1 MNLPHLHAAPTMTI
15 EVRQLL
21 IRSQVNPPTPQ
32 RPQAGTLGEREAE
45 RLKRELLAA
54 CKAWLTEKLQEQR
67 ER

>member
-1 MNLPHLHAAPTMTI
+1 MTI

-21 IRSQVNPPTPQ
+21 IRSQVNPPAPQ
-32 RPQAGTLGEREAE
+32 RPQAGGLSERDAE

-54 CKAWLTEKLQEQR
+54 CMAWLTEKLQAQR

>member
-1 MNLPHLHAAPTMTI
+1 MTI

-21 IRSQVNPPTPQ
+21 IRSQVNPPPAQ
-32 RPQAGTLGEREAE
+32 RPQAGGLSERDAE

-54 CKAWLTEKLQEQR
+54 CMAWLTEKLQEQR

>member
-1 MNLPHLHAAPTMTI
+1 MTI

-21 IRSQVNPPTPQ
+21 IRSQVNPPAPQ
-32 RPQAGTLGEREAE
+32 RPQARSLSERDAE

-54 CKAWLTEKLQEQR
+54 CMAWLTEKLQEQR

>member
-1 MNLPHLHAAPTMTI
+1 MTI

-21 IRSQVNPPTPQ
+21 IRSQVNPSASQ
-32 RPQAGTLGEREAE
+32 RPLAGGLSERDTE

-54 CKAWLTEKLQEQR
+54 CMAWLSEKLQAQR

>member
-1 MNLPHLHAAPTMTI
+1 MTI

-21 IRSQVNPPTPQ
+21 IRSQVNPPAPQ
-32 RPQAGTLGEREAE
+32 RAPAGGLNERDAE

-54 CKAWLTEKLQEQR
+54 CMAWLSEKLQEQR